1 MNSVILTDWNW
12 IRVFL
17 AVCERGSLSAAA
29 RELGMSQPT
38 LSRHIQQMEHKTGL
52 NLFKRTT
59 QGLTPTIAAQN
70 LLAPCQ
76 QMQQLAHGLEREI
89 SGQNQTLQGNIRI
102 SANELVG
109 MYLLPAAI
117 TQFQNMH
124 PQVSLELL
132 IDNEVSNLNK
142 READLALR
150 MFRPTQAD
158 LVVKRLPNLPLAM
171 FGEENYLNK
180 YGTPESVQDLLDHK
194 LIGFDEVSS
203 YVDLAQARD
212 WPLKRDSFVVR
223 TDNLLTQIA
232 LLKSGA
238 GLVVTHKALGDAL
251 PNIRQVLPKIDIPEL
266 EFWLVCHSDVH
277 YNRAIREFMLFLG
290 KWFQDDPYAHSQF

>member
-1 MNSVILTDWNW
+1 MNNTILTDWNW

-17 AVCERGSLSAAA
+17 AVCEQGSLSAAA
-29 RELGMSQPT
+29 RNLGMSQPT
-38 LSRHIQQMEHKTGL
+38 LSRHIQQMEHATGL

-59 QGLTPTIAAQN
+59 QGLTPTAAAQN

-76 QMQQLAHGLEREI
+76 QMQQVAHGLEREI
-89 SGQNQTLQGNIRI
+89 SGQNQTLQGNIRV

-109 MYLLPAAI
+109 SYLLPAAI
-117 TQFQNMH
+117 TEFQNLH
-124 PQVSLELL
+124 PKVSLELL
-132 IDNEVSNLNK
+132 IDNQVSNLNK
-142 READLALR
+142 READMALR

-171 FGEENYLNK
+171 FGQVDYLQK
-180 YGTPESVQDLLDHK
+180 YGTPTSVQELEGHK
-194 LIGFDEVSS
+194 LIGFDQVST
-203 YVDLAQARD
+203 YLDQAQERG
-212 WPLKRDSFVVR
+212 WPLSRDSFVVR

-238 GLVVTHKALGDAL
+238 GLVVTHKALGEAL
-251 PNIRQVLPKIDIPEL
+251 PNVKQVVAEIDIPEL

-290 KWFQDDPYAHSQF
+290 KWFQDDPYEKALF

>member
-1 MNSVILTDWNW
+1 MNSELLTDWNW
-12 IRVFL
+12 VRVFL
-17 AVCERGSLSAAA
+17 AVCEKGSLSAAA
-29 RELGMSQPT
+29 RSLGMSQPT
-38 LSRHIQQMEHKTGL
+38 LSRHIQQMETKTGL

-59 QGLTPTIAAQN
+59 QGLIPTDAAQN

-76 QMQQLAHGLEREI
+76 QMQELAHSLEREL
-89 SGQNQTLQGNIRI
+89 SGQKRQLQGNIRI

-109 MYLLPAAI
+109 VYLLPAAI
-117 TQFQNMH
+117 TEFQNMH
-124 PQVSLELL
+124 PEVNLELL

-142 READLALR
+142 READIALR
-150 MFRPTQAD
+150 MFRPSQVN

-171 FGEENYLNK
+171 FGQNDYLKK
-180 YGTPESVQDLLDHK
+180 YGTPKSVADLLDHK

-203 YVDLAQARD
+203 YLDLAAQRG
-212 WPLKRDSFVVR
+212 WPLKRDSFVIR

-251 PNIRQVLPKIDIPEL
+251 PNVKQVVAGIDIPEL

-277 YNRAIREFMLFLG
+277 YNRAIREFMLFLS
-290 KWFQDDPYAHSQF
+290 KWFEDDPYHKALF

>member
-17 AVCERGSLSAAA
+17 AVCEHGSLSAAA
-29 RELGMSQPT
+29 RGLGMSQPT

-59 QGLTPTIAAQN
+59 QGLTPTSAAQN

-109 MYLLPAAI
+109 SYLLPAAI
-117 TQFQNMH
+117 TAFQSLH

-132 IDNEVSNLNK
+132 IDNEVSNLNNVK
-142 READLALR
+142 SVAKTKPCRATSASV
-150 MFRPTQAD
+150 PTNWWACIYCPPPSRNF
-158 LVVKRLPNLPLAM
+158 K
-171 FGEENYLNK
+171 
-180 YGTPESVQDLLDHK
+180 TC
-194 LIGFDEVSS
+194 
-203 YVDLAQARD
+203 
-212 WPLKRDSFVVR
+212 
-223 TDNLLTQIA
+223 
-232 LLKSGA
+232 
-238 GLVVTHKALGDAL
+238 
-251 PNIRQVLPKIDIPEL
+251 IRK
-266 EFWLVCHSDVH
+266 
-277 YNRAIREFMLFLG
+277 
-290 KWFQDDPYAHSQF
+290 